1 MPPAFA
7 QMRSTPRQEP
17 VAAAVVAKGSRSSA
31 LHCLNFLVADALEL
45 VPDALE
51 YLRRVKTPQVFKFC
65 AIPQVMAIATLDAC
79 FDNPRVFT
87 GVVKIRK
94 GMAARLIL
102 ACGSIA
108 PVEAWFYSFA
118 RRMESRCPADDPS
131 RAKLLAAT
139 ATIVDLTAESA
150 RRLSH
155 GSSCSFGLLRRDWRP
170 RWLARSFIEGR

>member
-1 MPPAFA
+1 M
-7 QMRSTPRQEP
+7 
-17 VAAAVVAKGSRSSA
+17 VAKGSRSSA

-150 RRLSH
+150 RRLAWQQLFVWLIVT
-155 GSSCSFGLLRRDWRP
+155 GLAAAVACQILLLRVR
-170 RWLARSFIEGR
+170 